1 MKQRREIGNGEG
13 GVLVRFEAVVRSPH
27 LGKGLKQV
35 REQTA
40 WISGGRTLQTEPSTS
55 LGPRRSGPGGFEGH
69 QGSLCLGLS

>member
-1 MKQRREIGNGEG
+1 M
-13 GVLVRFEAVVRSPH
+13 RFEAVLRSSH

-40 WISGGRTLQTEPSTS
+40 WISGGRTFQTEPSTS
-55 LGPRRSGPGGFEGH
+55 LGLRCSGPGGFGEH